1 MKLFR
6 LIICT
11 VVMSTMLVCSAFAQ
25 TMRVTAYCEGDITAS
40 GEAPYIGGCACN
52 DVPLGTTIY
61 VNGNAYVVNDRMA
74 WDGCVDIYMGSY
86 DDCISFGVQYLDV
99 EW

>member
-11 VVMSTMLVCSAFAQ
+11 VVFSTMLVCGAFAQ

-61 VNGNAYVVNDRMA
+61 INGVAYVVNDRMA
-74 WDGCVDIYMGSY
+74 DSGSVDIYMSSY
-86 DDCISFGVQYLDV
+86 NECMDWGCQYLDV
-99 EW
+99 E